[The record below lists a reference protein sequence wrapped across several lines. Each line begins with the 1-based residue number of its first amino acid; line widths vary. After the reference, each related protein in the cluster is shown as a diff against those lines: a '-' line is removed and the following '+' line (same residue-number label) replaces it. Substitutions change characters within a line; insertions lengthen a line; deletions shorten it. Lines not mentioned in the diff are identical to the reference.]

1 MRRSFILLLALS
13 LGILSSMAQD
23 LGNTANDGSDVVFNT
38 SNPVPDTMPKFQ
50 GSDDLTSFVMWVS
63 QNVQYPAQAKE
74 QGISGRIIV
83 QFVVDAEGRVAPSSI
98 ELLKG
103 EDILF
108 AEAARVLALSPQWE
122 PGTFEGK
129 PVPVMFTI
137 PLVFS
142 L

>member
-1 MRRSFILLLALS
+1 MRRSFILLLALL
-13 LGILSSMAQD
+13 LGIFSSMAQD
-23 LGNTANDGSDVVFNT
+23 LGNPANDGSDVVFNT
-38 SNPVPDTMPKFQ
+38 SNPVPDTMPKFE

-108 AEAARVLALSPQWE
+108 AEAARVLAFSPQWE

>member
-1 MRRSFILLLALS
+1 MRRSFILLLALL
-13 LGILSSMAQD
+13 LGIFSSIAQD
-23 LGNTANDGSDVVFNT
+23 LGNPANDGSDVVFNT

-74 QGISGRIIV
+74 QGVSGRVIV
-83 QFVVDAEGRVAPSSI
+83 KFVVDVQGCIAPSSI

-103 EDILF
+103 DETLF
-108 AEAARVLALSPQWE
+108 SEVARVLAQSPQWE
-122 PGTFEGK
+122 PGAHEGK

-137 PLVFS
+137 PVVFA

>member
-1 MRRSFILLLALS
+1 MRRSFILLLALL
-13 LGILSSMAQD
+13 LGIFSSIAQD
-23 LGNTANDGSDVVFNT
+23 LGNIANDGSDEVFNT
-38 SNPVPDTMPKFQ
+38 FNPVPDTMPKFQ

-83 QFVVDAEGRVAPSSI
+83 QFVVDAQGRVAPSSI

-108 AEAARVLALSPQWE
+108 AEVARVLALSPQWE

>member
-13 LGILSSMAQD
+13 LGIFSSMAQD
-23 LGNTANDGSDVVFNT
+23 LGNPANDGSDVVFNT

-74 QGISGRIIV
+74 QGIGGRIIV

-108 AEAARVLALSPQWE
+108 AEAARVLALSPHWE

>member
-1 MRRSFILLLALS
+1 MRRSIILLIALS
-13 LGILSSMAQD
+13 LGIFSSMAHD
-23 LGNTANDGSDVVFNT
+23 SIKPANDGGDVVFNT
-38 SNPVPDTMPKFQ
+38 SDPVPDTMPRFQ

-63 QNVQYPAQAKE
+63 QSVQYPAQAKE
-74 QGISGRIIV
+74 QGVSGRVIV
-83 QFVVDAEGRVAPSSI
+83 QFVVDAQGCVAPSSI
-98 ELLKG
+98 ELVRG

-108 AEAARVLALSPQWE
+108 AEVARVLAQSPQWE
-122 PGTFEGK
+122 PGRHEGK

>member
-1 MRRSFILLLALS
+1 MRRSFILLLALL

-23 LGNTANDGSDVVFNT
+23 LGNPANDGGDVVFNT

-83 QFVVDAEGRVAPSSI
+83 QFVVDAQGRVAPSSI

-108 AEAARVLALSPQWE
+108 SEAARVLALSPQWE